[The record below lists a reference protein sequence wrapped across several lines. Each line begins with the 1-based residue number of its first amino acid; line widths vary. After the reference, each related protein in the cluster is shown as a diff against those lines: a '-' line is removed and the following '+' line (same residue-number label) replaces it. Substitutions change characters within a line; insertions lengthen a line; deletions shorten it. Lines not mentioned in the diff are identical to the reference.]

1 MQVKRIGW
9 AGTRTAEYP
18 AMVAFL
24 QGVLGLT
31 ISHERSDLTAFDLP
45 EGDTFEVFGPG
56 DPDHPYFSTG
66 PVVGFVV
73 DDLAAA
79 VRELEA
85 AGVELLGGQV
95 DEQGAGW
102 RHFRA
107 PDGNVYELTSG

>member
-1 MQVKRIGW
+1 MRVKRIGW
-9 AGTRTAEYP
+9 AGTRTSEYA

-31 ISHERSDLTAFDLP
+31 TSQ
-45 EGDTFEVFGPG
+45 EGGTFEVFGPA
-56 DPDHPYFSTG
+56 DQDHEHFSTG

-73 DDLAAA
+73 DDLSGA
-79 VRELEA
+79 VRELDA
-85 AGVELLGGQV
+85 AGVELLGGQM
-95 DEQGAGW
+95 DERGGGW